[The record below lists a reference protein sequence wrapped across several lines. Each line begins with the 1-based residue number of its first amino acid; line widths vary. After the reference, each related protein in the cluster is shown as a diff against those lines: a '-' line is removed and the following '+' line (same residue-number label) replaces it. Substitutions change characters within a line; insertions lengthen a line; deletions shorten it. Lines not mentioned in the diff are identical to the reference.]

1 MPDIIRIVIKG
12 SSGYCCVDEAF
23 NDKVIITEDSIS
35 YEYIPYVESEINHK
49 RKWNYKTNSKIF
61 KLKYCEITKKTD
73 EVIQRNIEE
82 VWTDIGDIEFNIT
95 FSDKTKF
102 NKTYWVMGDEFKDL
116 FSAIKS
122 IVPETEYTPVV
133 LLTSDDY
140 DEEEQYLDSSE
151 R

>member
-61 KLKYCEITKKTD
+61 KLKYCEITKKAD
-73 EVIQRNIEE
+73 
-82 VWTDIGDIEFNIT
+82 
-95 FSDKTKF
+95 
-102 NKTYWVMGDEFKDL
+102 
-116 FSAIKS
+116 
-122 IVPETEYTPVV
+122 
-133 LLTSDDY
+133 
-140 DEEEQYLDSSE
+140 
-151 R
+151 

>member
-61 KLKYCEITKKTD
+61 KLKYCEITKKAD

-102 NKTYWVMGDEFKDL
+102 NKTYWVMGDELKDL

>member
-61 KLKYCEITKKTD
+61 KLNYCEITKKAD
-73 EVIQRNIEE
+73 EVIRRNIEE

-122 IVPETEYTPVV
+122 IVAETEYTPVV

>member
-61 KLKYCEITKKTD
+61 KLEYCEITKKAD

-122 IVPETEYTPVV
+122 IVHETEYTPVV